1 MHRAGVSMK
10 TIENESVRNQLER
23 ANDRALSDVSVRR
36 MAGLSLIDVLF
47 GNYGEVPDQLMHEVV
62 KNVSGFTVE
71 DLTVDSDNGNEVGGD
86 NAG

>member
-1 MHRAGVSMK
+1 
-10 TIENESVRNQLER
+10 
-23 ANDRALSDVSVRR
+23 

>member
-1 MHRAGVSMK
+1 MK